1 MFTLNNITKNDNLN
15 YFVDS
20 HACPM
25 CDTRVT
31 VEITPDK
38 LFAYNQGAYA
48 QDVLSGYDAGIREQF
63 ISGTCD
69 NCWNAMWALVDYED

>member
-20 HACPM
+20 HYCPM
-25 CDTRVT
+25 CDTCVT

-38 LFAYNQGAYA
+38 LYLYNQGGYA
-48 QDVLSGYDAGIREQF
+48 QDVLSEYDKGIREQF
-63 ISGTCD
+63 ISGYCND
-69 NCWNAMWALVDYED
+69 CWQAMWADDTDD

>member
-1 MFTLNNITKNDNLN
+1 MFTLNNIRKNEELN

-20 HACPM
+20 HYCPM

-38 LFAYNQGAYA
+38 LWAYNQGAMA
-48 QDVLSGYDAGIREQF
+48 QDVLSEYPVDIREQF
-63 ISGTCD
+63 ISGTCND
-69 NCWNAMWALVDYED
+69 CWNAIWADDTDF